1 MSATMAAN
9 TARPGAVAETG
20 GANLKG
26 IVGSIATEVFVL
38 RKRVSTWVLLGVWVA
53 LAGFFAYIL
62 PYVTYRNER
71 GDPGA
76 EPLDA
81 LLPANFVAAVSG
93 GFPFFGGAIALMLG
107 VLSVGSEFGWGTW
120 KTLLTQRPGRL
131 TVFGAKLAAL
141 AIALIPFVVLT
152 YAVGAIGSAVIA
164 QQEDAAITWP
174 AIWEITRGMLAG
186 WLVLATWTALGVMLA
201 TLTRGTSLAI
211 GIGILYALVVEGL
224 LSALGGVIDVLEP
237 FVEIFLRANAYSLVE
252 AVGVSRDDMSQNGPG
267 AFDGPFVGWVQAV
280 VVLLVYCG
288 IFTGISAWALRRR
301 DVA

>member
-1 MSATMAAN
+1 MSATMAA
-9 TARPGAVAETG
+9 TTTRPGAVSDTG
-20 GANLKG
+20 GASMKG
-26 IVGSIATEVFVL
+26 IVGSIAAEVFVL

-76 EPLDA
+76 EPLDP
-81 LLPANFVAAVSG
+81 LLPSNFVGALSA

-107 VLSVGSEFGWGTW
+107 VLSIGSEFGWGTW

-164 QQEDAAITWP
+164 QQEGAASDWP
-174 AIWEITRGMLAG
+174 TFWEITRGMLAG

-201 TLTRGTSLAI
+201 TLTRGTALAI

-224 LSALGGVIDVLEP
+224 VTALVGVIDVLEP
-237 FVEIFLRANAYSLVE
+237 IVEIFLRANAYSLVD
-252 AVGVSRDDMSQNGPG
+252 AVGVARDDVAQNGPG

-280 VVLLVYCG
+280 VTLLIYCG

-301 DVA
+301 DVV

>member
-1 MSATMAAN
+1 MSAMTIAN
-9 TARPGAVAETG
+9 PARPRAGSNDG
-20 GANLKG
+20 GVNLKG
-26 IVGSIATEVFVL
+26 ILGSIAAEVFVL
-38 RKRVSTWVLLGVWVA
+38 RKRVSTWVLLGIWVA

-81 LLPANFVAAVSG
+81 LLPGNFVGALSG

-107 VLSVGSEFGWGTW
+107 VLSVGSEYGWGTW

-131 TVFGAKLAAL
+131 TVFGAKLVAL
-141 AIALIPFVVLT
+141 AIALVPFMVLT
-152 YAVGAIGSAVIA
+152 FVVGAIGSAVIA
-164 QQEDAAITWP
+164 QQEGAASNWP
-174 AIWEITRGMLAG
+174 TIWEITRGMLAG

-201 TLTRGTSLAI
+201 TLTRGTALAI

-237 FVEIFLRANAYSLVE
+237 VVEIFLRANAYSLVE
-252 AVGVSRDDMSQNGPG
+252 TVGASRDDVAQNGPG
-267 AFDGPFVGWVQAV
+267 AFDGPYVGWVQAV
-280 VVLLVYCG
+280 VVLVIYCG

-301 DVA
+301 DVV

>member
-26 IVGSIATEVFVL
+26 IAGSIATEVFVL

-164 QQEDAAITWP
+164 QQESAASDWP
-174 AIWEITRGMLAG
+174 TVWEITRGILAG

-201 TLTRGTSLAI
+201 TLTRGTALAI

-224 LSALGGVIDVLEP
+224 VTALVGVIDVLEP
-237 FVEIFLRANAYSLVE
+237 VVEIFLRANAYSLVD
-252 AVGVSRDDMSQNGPG
+252 AVGVARDDVAQNGPG

-280 VVLLVYCG
+280 VTLVVYCG

-301 DVA
+301 DVV

>member
-1 MSATMAAN
+1 MSATSM
-9 TARPGAVAETG
+9 THRARPGASVDG
-20 GANLKG
+20 GGVDLKG
-26 IVGSIATEVFVL
+26 VAGSIAAELFVL
-38 RKRVSTWVLLGVWVA
+38 RKRMSTWVLLGIWVA

-71 GDPGA
+71 GEPGA

-81 LLPANFVAAVSG
+81 LLPGNVVGALNA

-131 TVFGAKLAAL
+131 TVFGSKLVAL
-141 AIALIPFVVLT
+141 AIALVPFVVLT
-152 YAVGAIGSAVIA
+152 YVVGAIGSAAIA
-164 QQEDAAITWP
+164 QQEGAASNWP
-174 AIWEITRGMLAG
+174 TVWEITRGMLAG

-201 TLTRGTSLAI
+201 ILTRGTALAI

-224 LSALGGVIDVLEP
+224 VTALVGVIGFLEP
-237 FVEIFLRANAYSLVE
+237 VVEIFLRANAYSLVD
-252 AVGVSRDDMSQNGPG
+252 AVGVARDDVAQNGPG

-280 VVLLVYCG
+280 VTLLVYCG

-301 DVA
+301 DVI